1 MRGLYRNK
9 GKNEVMNDMDEVPPS
24 KAQSALNR
32 FSMKRMLPF
41 AVIIVAA
48 VLGFVFLR
56 DYLSFEQLAQ
66 NQEALQAWR
75 DSNFVLASLVFIA
88 IYIVIVAFSL
98 PGAVVISLTG
108 GFLFGLFP
116 GALYNIGSATVGATL
131 VFLAAR
137 MGFGET
143 LSAKIDGSKGTV
155 KKIKDGLNADEVSYL
170 LIMRLVPAVPFF
182 VANLIPA
189 SVGVKLK
196 RFVWTTF
203 VGIIPGG
210 VVYTWVGV
218 GLADVFAKGETPNLG
233 IIFKWPVLG
242 PLLGLAALAMLPI
255 ILKKIKR

>member
-1 MRGLYRNK
+1 
-9 GKNEVMNDMDEVPPS
+9 MNDMNEDMNDVPS
-24 KAQSALNR
+24 SNAQPAQPR

-41 AVIIVAA
+41 AVIILAA

-56 DYLSFEQLAQ
+56 EYLSFEQLAQ
-66 NQEALQAWR
+66 NQEALQVWR

-98 PGAVVISLTG
+98 PGAAIISLTG

-116 GALYNIGSATVGATL
+116 GAVYNIGSATIGAAL
-131 VFLAAR
+131 IFLAAR
-137 MGFGET
+137 MGFGEA
-143 LSAKIDGSKGTV
+143 LSAKMDGAKGAV

-189 SVGVKLK
+189 LVGVKLK

-210 VVYTWVGV
+210 VVYTWVGA

-233 IIFKWPVLG
+233 IIFEWPVLG
-242 PLLGLAALAMLPI
+242 PLLGLACLAMLPI

>member
-1 MRGLYRNK
+1 
-9 GKNEVMNDMDEVPPS
+9 MNDMDEDMNEVPSSNVQP
-24 KAQSALNR
+24 APTR

-41 AVIIVAA
+41 AVIIFAA

-66 NQEALQAWR
+66 NQEALQVWR

-98 PGAVVISLTG
+98 PGAAIISLTG

-116 GALYNIGSATVGATL
+116 GALYNIGSATIGATL
-131 VFLAAR
+131 IFLAAR
-137 MGFGET
+137 MGFGEA
-143 LSAKIDGSKGTV
+143 LSAKMDGSKGAV

-189 SVGVKLK
+189 LVGVKLK

-210 VVYTWVGV
+210 VVYTWVGA

-233 IIFKWPVLG
+233 IIFEWPVLG
-242 PLLGLAALAMLPI
+242 PLLGLACLAMLPI
-255 ILKKIKR
+255 VLKKIKR